1 MLTNSS
7 IAGSSDRL
15 SGLKENVII
24 GHLIPAGTGMREYR
38 EVTLFDENME
48 NLDVKIQRILEQ
60 RRQEELERELAAQ
73 EYDDAYDDV
82 DAVGAVGAAP
92 APAPPPPGSGAQTE
106 AGPE

>member
-1 MLTNSS
+1 
-7 IAGSSDRL
+7 
-15 SGLKENVII
+15 
-24 GHLIPAGTGMREYR
+24 MREYR

-92 APAPPPPGSGAQTE
+92 AMADPAPPPGSGAQTE
-106 AGPE
+106 AAPE